1 MEKIRPPVSITHSN
15 SIWEHTSALFNMSV
29 PPRTT
34 FEAVVKPVVGR
45 FLVFKLPAPA
55 TPLSKKHLDGP
66 IFQAGLEGL
75 PTREEV
81 EAAAGGIPAF
91 LIGIQLQGGIAN
103 ESLRMADTA
112 RTIAVLSRRV
122 GEIYVRSRQPNY
134 TAEHLY
140 LQKPFAVEAWEGIQ

>member
-1 MEKIRPPVSITHSN
+1 MSITHSD
-15 SIWEHTSALFNMSV
+15 SLWEHTSALFNMSV

-45 FLVFKLPAPA
+45 FLIFKLPTPA
-55 TPLSKKHLDGP
+55 TPLSKKNLEGP

-91 LIGIQLQGGIAN
+91 LIGIRLHYGIEN
-103 ESLRMADTA
+103 EPLRMADTA
-112 RTIAVLSRRV
+112 STIAVLSR
-122 GEIYVRSRQPNY
+122 SRQPDY

-140 LQKPFAVEAWEGIQ
+140 NQKPFAVEAWEGIQ

>member
-1 MEKIRPPVSITHSN
+1 MSITHSD
-15 SIWEHTSALFNMSV
+15 SLWEHTSALFNMSV
-29 PPRTT
+29 PPRST

-45 FLVFKLPAPA
+45 FLIFKLPTPP
-55 TPLSKKHLDGP
+55 TPLSKKNLDGP

-91 LIGIQLQGGIAN
+91 LIGIQLHGGITN
-103 ESLRMADTA
+103 QPLRMADTA
-112 RTIAVLSRRV
+112 STIAVLSRRV
-122 GEIYVRSRQPNY
+122 GEIYVRSRQPDY

-140 LQKPFAVEAWEGIQ
+140 NQKPFAVEAWEGIQ

>member
-1 MEKIRPPVSITHSN
+1 VSITHSD
-15 SIWEHTSALFNMSV
+15 SLWEHTSALFNMSV

-34 FEAVVKPVVGR
+34 FKVVVKPVVGR
-45 FLVFKLPAPA
+45 FLVFKLTAPA
-55 TPLSKKHLDGP
+55 TPLTKKNLEGP
-66 IFQAGLEGL
+66 IFQAGLEDL

-91 LIGIQLQGGIAN
+91 LIGIQLHGGIEN
-103 ESLRMADTA
+103 ESRRMADTA

-122 GEIYVRSRQPNY
+122 GEIYVRSRQPDY

-140 LQKPFAVEAWEGIQ
+140 NQKPFAVEAWEGIQ

>member
-1 MEKIRPPVSITHSN
+1 
-15 SIWEHTSALFNMSV
+15 MSV
-29 PPRTT
+29 PPRST

-45 FLVFKLPAPA
+45 FLIFKLPTPA
-55 TPLSKKHLDGP
+55 TPLSKKNLEGP

-91 LIGIQLQGGIAN
+91 LIGIQLHGGITN
-103 ESLRMADTA
+103 QPLRMADTA
-112 RTIAVLSRRV
+112 STIAVLSRRV
-122 GEIYVRSRQPNY
+122 GEIYVRSRQPDY

-140 LQKPFAVEAWEGIQ
+140 NQKPFAVEAWEGIQ

>member
-1 MEKIRPPVSITHSN
+1 
-15 SIWEHTSALFNMSV
+15 MSV
-29 PPRTT
+29 PPRST

-45 FLVFKLPAPA
+45 FLIFKLPTPA
-55 TPLSKKHLDGP
+55 TPLSKKNLDGP

-91 LIGIQLQGGIAN
+91 LIGIQLHGGITN
-103 ESLRMADTA
+103 QPLRMADTA
-112 RTIAVLSRRV
+112 STIAVLSRRV
-122 GEIYVRSRQPNY
+122 GEIYVRSRQPDY

-140 LQKPFAVEAWEGIQ
+140 NQKPFAVEAWEGIQ

>member
-1 MEKIRPPVSITHSN
+1 MSITHSD
-15 SIWEHTSALFNMSV
+15 SLWEHTSALFNMSV

-34 FEAVVKPVVGR
+34 FKVVVKPVVGR
-45 FLVFKLPAPA
+45 FVIFKLPTPA
-55 TPLSKKHLDGP
+55 TPLSKENLDGP
-66 IFQAGLEGL
+66 IFQAGLEGI

-91 LIGIQLQGGIAN
+91 LIGIRLHGGIAN
-103 ESLRMADTA
+103 ESRRMADIA

-122 GEIYVRSRQPNY
+122 GEIYVRSRQPDY

-140 LQKPFAVEAWEGIQ
+140 NQKPFAVEAWEGIQ